1 MKDVIVVGGG
11 AIGLFCAVRLRLGG
25 ARVWLLDSGPE
36 HQTYYTPIASA
47 AAAGML
53 APIGEA
59 ANAHERVA
67 LESFELWKEFRA
79 GAEWAD
85 GVRFDG
91 AVVVRPN
98 AGEAS
103 AFVANASRLGQKVS
117 NLSAG
122 DVRKRTGFRAKVDH
136 ALFVEAEGAVDP
148 LRVLTG
154 LAMQAH
160 ALGVLRL
167 YDTDAS
173 EVTATSVTSHE
184 GKVFEADAVVL
195 APGAWATEKLMQ
207 AAPALKRV
215 RAGKGILAA
224 VELEKRLGPN
234 LRAGDFYLA
243 QRRED
248 VVLGAT
254 LEFDRYDR
262 KVDRDKVA
270 ELHAAAERLLP
281 GEVKLT
287 EKAWAGIRPMSP
299 DGWPLIGPTG
309 QGVLLAAGH
318 SRDGWL
324 MAPIT
329 AEIITAYVFGNESP
343 AGWAAL
349 SPERFETP

>member
-11 AIGLFCAVRLRLGG
+11 AIGLFCAVRLRMGG
-25 ARVWLLDSGPE
+25 ARVWLLESGPE
-36 HQTYYTPIASA
+36 HPTYYTPIASA

-53 APIGEA
+53 APIAEA
-59 ANAHERVA
+59 PSAHERVA
-67 LESFELWKEFRA
+67 LESFDLWKEFRQ

-91 AVVVRPN
+91 AVVVRSS
-98 AGEAS
+98 AADAS
-103 AFVANASRLGQKVS
+103 AFAANAARLGQKVS
-117 NLSAG
+117 TLSAG
-122 DVRKRTGFRAKVDH
+122 EFRKRTGFRAKVDH
-136 ALFVEAEGAVDP
+136 ALFVEAEGTADP

-173 EVTATSVTSHE
+173 ELTATTVTTHE

-195 APGAWATEKLMQ
+195 APGAWATEKLM
-207 AAPALKRV
+207 AIAPALKQV
-215 RAGKGILAA
+215 RAGKGMLAA
-224 VELEKRLGPN
+224 VELERRLGPN

-248 VVLGAT
+248 AVLGAT
-254 LEFDRYDR
+254 LEFDRFDR
-262 KVDRDKVA
+262 KVDRAKIA

-281 GEVKLT
+281 DEVKLT
-287 EKAWAGIRPMSP
+287 ERAWAGIRPMSP
-299 DGWPLIGPTG
+299 DGWPMIGPTG
-309 QGVLLAAGH
+309 QGILLAAGH

-329 AEIITAYVFGNESP
+329 AEIITAYVFGNEIP
-343 AGWAAL
+343 ANWAAL

>member
-25 ARVWLLDSGPE
+25 ARVWMLDSGPE
-36 HQTYYTPIASA
+36 HQTYYTPTASA

-53 APIGEA
+53 APISA
-59 ANAHERVA
+59 APSAHERVA
-67 LESFELWKEFRA
+67 LESFDLWKEFRA

-91 AVVVRPN
+91 AVVVRPS
-98 AGEAS
+98 ASEAS

-117 NLSAG
+117 LLSAG
-122 DVRKRTGFRAKVDH
+122 EVRKRTGFRAKVDH
-136 ALFVEAEGAVDP
+136 ALFVESEGTADP

-173 EVTATSVTSHE
+173 EVTAKSVTTHD

-207 AAPALKRV
+207 AAPPLKCI
-215 RAGKGILAA
+215 RAGKGIVAA
-224 VELEKRLGPN
+224 VELEKPLGPN

-248 VVLGAT
+248 AVIGAT
-254 LEFDRYDR
+254 LEFDRFDR
-262 KVDRDKVA
+262 KVDRAKVA

-281 GEVKLT
+281 EEVKLT
-287 EKAWAGIRPMSP
+287 DRAWAGIRPMSP
-299 DGWPLIGPTG
+299 DGWPMIGPTG
-309 QGVLLAAGH
+309 EGILVAAGH

-329 AEIITAYVFGNESP
+329 AEIITAYVFGNEVP

-349 SPERFETP
+349 SPERFETQ

>member
-11 AIGLFCAVRLRLGG
+11 VIGLFCAVRLRKGG
-25 ARVWLLDSGPE
+25 ARVWLLESGPE
-36 HQTYYTPIASA
+36 HPTYYTPIASA

-53 APIGEA
+53 APISDA
-59 ANAHERVA
+59 PSAHENVA
-67 LESFELWKEFRA
+67 LESFELWKQFRA

-91 AVVVRPN
+91 AVVVRPS
-98 AGEAS
+98 ADEAS
-103 AFVANASRLGQKVS
+103 AFAANAARLGQKAIA
-117 NLSAG
+117 LSAA
-122 DVRKRTGFRAKVDH
+122 DFRKRTGFRAKVDH
-136 ALFVEAEGAVDP
+136 ALFLETEGTADP

-160 ALGVLRL
+160 ALGVLRH

-173 EVTATSVTSHE
+173 EVTATSVTTHE
-184 GKVFEADAVVL
+184 GRVFEADAVVL
-195 APGAWATEKLMQ
+195 APGAWATEKLTTV
-207 AAPALKRV
+207 APALKQV
-215 RAGKGILAA
+215 RAGKGIVAA

-243 QRRED
+243 QRRDD

-254 LEFDRYDR
+254 LEFDRFDR
-262 KVDRDKVA
+262 KVDRAKVA

-299 DGWPLIGPTG
+299 DGWPMIGPSGT
-309 QGVLLAAGH
+309 GVLLAAGH

-329 AEIITAYVFGNESP
+329 AEIITAYVFGNEIP
-343 AGWAAL
+343 ARWAAL

>member
-25 ARVWLLDSGPE
+25 ARVWMLDSGPE

-53 APIGEA
+53 APVTEA
-59 ANAHERVA
+59 QSAHERVA
-67 LESFELWKEFRA
+67 LESFALWKEFRA

-91 AVVVRPN
+91 AVVVRPS
-98 AGEAS
+98 ASEAS
-103 AFVANASRLGQKVS
+103 AFAANASRLGHRAIS
-117 NLSAG
+117 LSAG
-122 DVRKRTGFRAKVDH
+122 ELRKRTGFRAKIDH
-136 ALFVEAEGAVDP
+136 ALFVETEGTVDP

-154 LAMQAH
+154 LSMQAH

-173 EVTATSVTSHE
+173 EVTAKSVTTHE

-195 APGAWATEKLMQ
+195 APGAWATEKLMR
-207 AAPALKRV
+207 AAPPLRRV
-215 RAGKGILAA
+215 RAGKGMLAA
-224 VELEKRLGPN
+224 VELEKPLGPN

-248 VVLGAT
+248 VVIGAT

-262 KVDRDKVA
+262 KVDRTKVA
-270 ELHAAAERLLP
+270 ELHRAAERSLP
-281 GEVKLT
+281 GQVKLT

-299 DGWPLIGPTG
+299 DGWPMIGPVG
-309 QGVLLAAGH
+309 EGVLLAAGH

-329 AEIITAYVFGNESP
+329 AEIITAYVFGNEIP

>member
-11 AIGLFCAVRLRLGG
+11 AIGLFCAVRLRKGG
-25 ARVWLLDSGPE
+25 ARVWLLESGPE
-36 HQTYYTPIASA
+36 HPTYYTPIASA

-59 ANAHERVA
+59 ASPHEGVA
-67 LESFELWKEFRA
+67 LESYDLWKQFRE

-91 AVVVRPN
+91 AIVVRPST
-98 AGEAS
+98 AEAA
-103 AFVANASRLGQKVS
+103 AFAANAARLGQKAVQI
-117 NLSAG
+117 SAG

-136 ALFVEAEGAVDP
+136 ALFIESEGTADP
-148 LRVLTG
+148 LRMLTG

-160 ALGVLRL
+160 ALGVLRH
-167 YDTDAS
+167 YNTDVS
-173 EVTATSVTSHE
+173 ELTATSVTTHE

-207 AAPALKRV
+207 AAPALKQV
-215 RAGKGILAA
+215 RAGKGMVAA
-224 VELEKRLGPN
+224 VELERRLGPN

-248 VVLGAT
+248 AVIGAT
-254 LEFDRYDR
+254 LEFDRFDR
-262 KVDRDKVA
+262 KVDRAKIA

-287 EKAWAGIRPMSP
+287 EQAWAGIRPMSP
-299 DGWPLIGPTG
+299 DGWPMIGPSG
-309 QGVLLAAGH
+309 SGVLLAAGH

-329 AEIITAYVFGNESP
+329 AEIITAYVFGNEIPP
-343 AGWAAL
+343 AWAAL
-349 SPERFETP
+349 SPERFEPS

>member
-59 ANAHERVA
+59 ASAHERVA

-103 AFVANASRLGQKVS
+103 AFAANASRLGQKVS

-184 GKVFEADAVVL
+184 GKVLEADAVVL
-195 APGAWATEKLMQ
+195 APGAWATEKLMH

-329 AEIITAYVFGNESP
+329 AEIITAYVFGNEIP

>member
-11 AIGLFCAVRLRLGG
+11 VIGLFCAVRLRKGG
-25 ARVWLLDSGPE
+25 ARVWLLESGPE
-36 HQTYYTPIASA
+36 HPTYYTPIASA

-53 APIGEA
+53 APLSDA
-59 ANAHERVA
+59 PTAHEAVA
-67 LESFELWKEFRA
+67 LESFDLWKQFRE

-98 AGEAS
+98 AAEAS
-103 AFVANASRLGQKVS
+103 AFAANASRLGQKVVA
-117 NLSAG
+117 LSAG
-122 DVRKRTGFRAKVDH
+122 EFRKRTGFRAKLDH
-136 ALFVEAEGAVDP
+136 ALFIEAEGGADP

-160 ALGVLRL
+160 ALGVLRH

-173 EVTATSVTSHE
+173 EITATKVTTH
-184 GKVFEADAVVL
+184 GARVFEADAVVL
-195 APGAWATEKLMQ
+195 APGAWATDKLMRVV
-207 AAPALKRV
+207 PALKRV
-215 RAGKGILAA
+215 RAGKGIVAA

-248 VVLGAT
+248 AVLGAT
-254 LEFDRYDR
+254 LEFDRFDR
-262 KVDRDKVA
+262 KVDRAKVA

-287 EKAWAGIRPMSP
+287 ERAWAGIRPMSP
-299 DGWPLIGPTG
+299 DGWPMIGPSG
-309 QGVLLAAGH
+309 AGVLLAAGH

-329 AEIITAYVFGNESP
+329 AEIITAYVFGNEIP
-343 AGWAAL
+343 ARWAAL
-349 SPERFETP
+349 SPERFEPS